1 MLCKYS
7 TNETFVC
14 RLNKLCVEYTVII
27 CLISWI
33 HSRGSE
39 TLTSTRS
46 VYVQRVIGVILNIF
60 LSILGQDLKH
70 DGGIPS
76 KLSLATSDLM
86 IRLIEDR
93 R

>member
-1 MLCKYS
+1 
-7 TNETFVC
+7 
-14 RLNKLCVEYTVII
+14 
-27 CLISWI
+27 
-33 HSRGSE
+33 
-39 TLTSTRS
+39 

-60 LSILGQDLKH
+60 SEYFLGQDLKLG
-70 DGGIPS
+70 GGIPS